1 LTWERAASRLVSS
14 GGLLTILN
22 ESGASDVLS
31 PLHAVNGLAERLP
44 GLFVVVVGTRAE
56 AHIVQ
61 SLPATP
67 SPTLPRSPR
76 TSARVAFVILD
87 PTETPQQGRV
97 ASRAIEAA
105 AGTRGTEFVL
115 LVAGRSAEL
124 LGVDAGFEARLVARR
139 LDLPAEAVNPDAA
152 YDVPGTLSTDLED
165 RTLAALVEACP
176 KKDTADLVETLSP
189 PKRSGLLGNF
199 LGRGRDEARVG
210 RGRPVVLLG
219 ARFSP
224 LSTRE
229 LAEGLGQSGVEVV
242 GSVPGEGVRE
252 LPALGEGTV
261 VAVTDPNLTAAT
273 RTAEE
278 RGAKPVRTLM
288 PIGVDGTARFIQDVA
303 AEAGVR
309 ANELARARS
318 TWEDLEPLRN
328 RVRGK
333 RIFFAGDTGFEV
345 PLARFLADAGAVVLE
360 VGAPRL
366 DKRFL
371 GAELQALGPDVDVVQ
386 SPDWRGQIG
395 RIDAT
400 RPDVVVASP
409 GLHVPLVARGHL
421 CRSPRDFLEAGI
433 HGYGGARRILE
444 LLVRTFDRA
453 EALDSVNL

>member
-1 LTWERAASRLVSS
+1 M
-14 GGLLTILN
+14 TILN

-31 PLHAVNGLAERLP
+31 PLHAVNGLAEGLP
-44 GLFVVVVGTRAE
+44 GALVVVVGTRAE

-61 SLPATP
+61 SLPAAP
-67 SPTLPRSPR
+67 SPTLPHSAR
-76 TSARVAFVILD
+76 TSTRVAFVILD
-87 PTETPQQGRV
+87 PTEPPQQGRV
-97 ASRAIEAA
+97 ASRVIEAA
-105 AGTRGTEFVL
+105 AGSRGTEFVL

-124 LGVDAGFEARLVARR
+124 LGVDAGFEARLVGRR
-139 LDLPAEAVNPDAA
+139 LDLLAEAVNPDAA

-165 RTLAALVEACP
+165 RVLAALVDACP
-176 KKDTADLVETLSP
+176 KKDTSDLVKALSP
-189 PKRSGLLGNF
+189 PKRSGLLGSF
-199 LGRGRDEARVG
+199 LGRGRDEVRAG
-210 RGRPVVLLG
+210 RSRSVVLLG
-219 ARFSP
+219 APFSP
-224 LSTRE
+224 GTARE
-229 LAEGLGQSGVEVV
+229 LSDRLLQAGVEVV
-242 GSVPGEGVRE
+242 GGVPGEEVGK

-261 VAVTDPNLTAAT
+261 VAVMDPNLTAAA
-273 RTAEE
+273 RAAEE
-278 RGAKPVRTLM
+278 RGARVVRTLM

-303 AEAGVR
+303 AEAGSR

-318 TWEDLEPLRN
+318 VWENLEPLRN

-395 RIDAT
+395 RIDAA
-400 RPDVVVASP
+400 RPDVVVASA
-409 GLHVPLVARGHL
+409 GFHVPLVARGHL
-421 CRSPRDFLEAGI
+421 CRSPRDFLEPGV
-433 HGYGGARRILE
+433 HGYEGARRILE
-444 LLVRTFDRA
+444 LLVHTFERA